1 MQDSVHFIFLL
12 NNNFHQHIIKSK
24 PILFQQPLI
33 KRMKTSKWTE
43 QNVARQGFKTIFHHS
58 STKCLKKKGQGKWT
72 AKSRKGRLLHISL
85 SIQIQSIDNK
95 SNDAICAGGIA
106 LQLQDQMVYLDHYN
120 IEAPEII

>member
-33 KRMKTSKWTE
+33 KQMKTSKWTE
-43 QNVARQGFKTIFHHS
+43 QNVARRGFKTIFHHS
-58 STKCLKKKGQGKWT
+58 STKCLKKGQGKWT
-72 AKSRKGRLLHISL
+72 AKSRKGRLLHFSL

-95 SNDAICAGGIA
+95 SNDAIWLRRGHN
-106 LQLQDQMVYLDHYN
+106 LQLQDQTVYLDHYN